1 MLPNS
6 RPNRNNLPPTQPHLT
21 NLIANRITNEQAQSN
36 FFSAIEFAHENE
48 FPLLC
53 DRAISQGANVN
64 MKNYLGQSAIEC
76 AIARGS
82 LIILRCLFARGE
94 FIPKINQ
101 NEEDIL
107 MDAAA
112 KGHADIVEFL
122 ITEGNMQNNAKD
134 LQGMTALHRAALFG
148 NTETIK
154 ILLEYGTSPDTLTNL
169 MRDDVLENIFGHNL
183 NEFGATKEGK
193 NISPLMIAT
202 ARQNYSDVN
211 LLLDHQAKVDIG
223 GVPPLL
229 IAIKNND
236 AQMIE
241 ILSRAGAYS
250 DHHPA
255 LNEVGLIEY
264 AIKNNIATECLECLL
279 NENSGKINLTSQQ
292 ILILLI
298 NSITKNRPDYLAV
311 LLAAGM
317 NVEND
322 RKFQILFMNADVS
335 HSKISINNIL
345 AYLNADNFE
354 EKIKLDNIESI
365 SEISNIALNTY
376 RLTEM
381 GVFPPLTNKI
391 LQVFFN
397 AKSSNKN
404 TTKEQ
409 LNFAL
414 AVELGKGNLLNQNLI
429 PNDFLNL
436 KECRITSQ
444 WLMKVKKKAE
454 LQFTLLHNISNEIID
469 KKILKFQELMSVDYL
484 REHIQPKKNPD
495 EIANILKLLFINEI
509 GIPNDLANLIADVF
523 RSGLKFVLS
532 LNQNNYQKDE
542 LALLAQKLITN
553 LLNHSVLPQAITA
566 NQVSAKFTE
575 KLSFVLNKDGHH
587 LKDFYASPFDYIKKL
602 ENRHNLRPPE
612 VGILLKQLGLH
623 LGLPPQFSQY
633 ITKAWS
639 YSILTT
645 AKLNKLTTPSAI
657 IQAHKHQ
664 FARSLLDELET
675 MSNYPYFFQEKFIE
689 HALQQLK
696 NWCTSQLS
704 QTEMVSGKRHAS
716 NTDEPDPKRQRQQ

>member
-6 RPNRNNLPPTQPHLT
+6 RFNRNNLPPTQPPLM
-21 NLIANRITNEQAQSN
+21 NFVANRITTEQAQLN

-64 MKNYLGQSAIEC
+64 MKNHLGQSAIEC

-82 LIILRCLFARGE
+82 LIILRCLFARGA
-94 FIPKINQ
+94 FIPEINQ

-107 MDAAA
+107 MDAAS

-169 MRDDVLENIFGHNL
+169 IRDDVLENIFGDKL
-183 NEFGATKEGK
+183 NEFGITKEGK

-202 ARQNYSDVN
+202 ARQNYGDVK

-250 DHHPA
+250 DHHPV
-255 LNEVGLIEY
+255 LNEDGVIEY
-264 AIKNNIATECLECLL
+264 AIKNNISIECLECLL

-298 NSITKNRPDYLAV
+298 NSITKNRTDYLAV

-317 NVEND
+317 NSEND
-322 RKFQILFMNADVS
+322 HKFQILFMNADVS
-335 HSKISINNIL
+335 HSKISFNNIL

-354 EKIKLDNIESI
+354 EKIKSGNIESI
-365 SEISNIALNTY
+365 SEISNTALNTY

-391 LQVFFN
+391 LQVFLN
-397 AKSSNKN
+397 LKSNNKN
-404 TTKEQ
+404 T
-409 LNFAL
+409 A
-414 AVELGKGNLLNQNLI
+414 
-429 PNDFLNL
+429 
-436 KECRITSQ
+436 
-444 WLMKVKKKAE
+444 
-454 LQFTLLHNISNEIID
+454 
-469 KKILKFQELMSVDYL
+469 
-484 REHIQPKKNPD
+484 
-495 EIANILKLLFINEI
+495 
-509 GIPNDLANLIADVF
+509 
-523 RSGLKFVLS
+523 
-532 LNQNNYQKDE
+532 
-542 LALLAQKLITN
+542 
-553 LLNHSVLPQAITA
+553 
-566 NQVSAKFTE
+566 
-575 KLSFVLNKDGHH
+575 
-587 LKDFYASPFDYIKKL
+587 
-602 ENRHNLRPPE
+602 
-612 VGILLKQLGLH
+612 
-623 LGLPPQFSQY
+623 
-633 ITKAWS
+633 
-639 YSILTT
+639 
-645 AKLNKLTTPSAI
+645 
-657 IQAHKHQ
+657 
-664 FARSLLDELET
+664 
-675 MSNYPYFFQEKFIE
+675 
-689 HALQQLK
+689 
-696 NWCTSQLS
+696 
-704 QTEMVSGKRHAS
+704 
-716 NTDEPDPKRQRQQ
+716 

>member
-6 RPNRNNLPPTQPHLT
+6 RFNRNNLPPTQPPLM
-21 NLIANRITNEQAQSN
+21 NFVANRITTEQAQLN

-64 MKNYLGQSAIEC
+64 MKNHLGQSAIEC

-82 LIILRCLFARGE
+82 LIILRCLFARGA
-94 FIPKINQ
+94 FIPEINQ

-107 MDAAA
+107 MDAAS

-169 MRDDVLENIFGHNL
+169 IRDDVLENIFGDKL
-183 NEFGATKEGK
+183 NEFGITKEGK

-202 ARQNYSDVN
+202 ARQNYGDVN

-250 DHHPA
+250 DHHPV
-255 LNEVGLIEY
+255 LNEEGLIEY
-264 AIKNNIATECLECLL
+264 AIKNNISIECLECLL

-317 NVEND
+317 NSEND
-322 RKFQILFMNADVS
+322 HKFQILFMNADVS

-354 EKIKLDNIESI
+354 AKIKSDNIESI
-365 SEISNIALNTY
+365 SEISNTALNTY
-376 RLTEM
+376 RLTEI
-381 GVFPPLTNKI
+381 GVFPPLANKI
-391 LQVFFN
+391 LQVLFN
-397 AKSSNKN
+397 VKSNNKN
-404 TTKEQ
+404 TAKEQ

-414 AVELGKGNLLNQNLI
+414 AVELGKGDLLNKNLF

-436 KECRITSQ
+436 KECRITSE

-469 KKILKFQELMSVDYL
+469 KKILKFQELISVNYL
-484 REHIQPKKNPD
+484 KEHIQPKNNPD
-495 EIANILKLLFINEI
+495 EIANILKSLFINQI
-509 GIPNDLANLIADVF
+509 GIPNDLANLIAGVF
-523 RSGLKFVLS
+523 RSGLKFVHS

-553 LLNHSVLPQAITA
+553 LLNHSALPQAITA
-566 NQVSAKFTE
+566 NHVSAKFTE
-575 KLSFVLNKDGHH
+575 KLSFVLNENGQH
-587 LKDFYASPFDYIKKL
+587 LKDFYASPFEFIKKL

-612 VGILLKQLGLH
+612 VTTLLKQLSLD
-623 LGLPPQFSQY
+623 LGFPSQFSMH
-633 ITKAWS
+633 IIKAWS
-639 YSILTT
+639 DSIAKTRQLNQLNTLT
-645 AKLNKLTTPSAI
+645 AI
-657 IQAHKHQ
+657 NQAHKYQ
-664 FARSLLDELET
+664 FAISLLDAIET
-675 MSNYPYFFQEKFIE
+675 MSNYPYFFQERFLE
-689 HALQQLK
+689 QTLQQLK
-696 NWCTSQLS
+696 SWCNSQ
-704 QTEMVSGKRHAS
+704 QTQAEFFSGKRPAS
-716 NTDEPDPKRQRQQ
+716 DNDGPNSKRQRHQ

>member
-6 RPNRNNLPPTQPHLT
+6 RPNRNNLPPTQPPLM
-21 NLIANRITNEQAQSN
+21 NFVANRITTEQAQIK

-64 MKNYLGQSAIEC
+64 MKNHLGQSAIEC

-82 LIILRCLFARGE
+82 LIILRCLFARGA
-94 FIPKINQ
+94 FIPEINQ
-101 NEEDIL
+101 NQEDIL

-154 ILLEYGTSPDTLTNL
+154 ILLAYGTSPDTLTNL
-169 MRDDVLENIFGHNL
+169 MRDDVLENIFRHNL
-183 NEFGATKEGK
+183 NEFGITKEGK

-202 ARQNYSDVN
+202 ARQNYCNVN

-250 DHHPA
+250 DHYPA

-292 ILILLI
+292 TLILLI

-317 NVEND
+317 NVDND

-397 AKSSNKN
+397 AKSNNKN

-414 AVELGKGNLLNQNLI
+414 AVELGKGDLLNKNLF
-429 PNDFLNL
+429 PNDFFNL
-436 KECRITSQ
+436 KECRITSE

-484 REHIQPKKNPD
+484 KEHIQPKNNPD
-495 EIANILKLLFINEI
+495 DIANILKLLFINEI

-542 LALLAQKLITN
+542 LALMAQKLITN
-553 LLNHSVLPQAITA
+553 LLNQSVLSQAISA

-575 KLSFVLNKDGHH
+575 KLSFVLNKDGQH
-587 LKDFYASPFDYIKKL
+587 LKDFYVSPFEFIKKL

-612 VGILLKQLGLH
+612 VTILLKQLSLD
-623 LGLPPQFSQY
+623 LGLPPQFSQH
-633 ITKAWS
+633 IIKAWS
-639 YSILTT
+639 DSIAKTRQLNQLNTLT
-645 AKLNKLTTPSAI
+645 AI
-657 IQAHKHQ
+657 NQAHKYQ
-664 FARSLLDELET
+664 FSISLLDAIET
-675 MSNYPYFFQEKFIE
+675 MSNYPYFFQERFLE
-689 HALQQLK
+689 QTLQQLK
-696 NWCTSQLS
+696 SWCNGQ
-704 QTEMVSGKRHAS
+704 QTQVEFYSGKRPAS
-716 NTDEPDPKRQRQQ
+716 DNDGPNSKRQRHQ

>member
-6 RPNRNNLPPTQPHLT
+6 RFNRNNLPPTQPPLM
-21 NLIANRITNEQAQSN
+21 NLVANRITTEQAQRN
-36 FFSAIEFAHENE
+36 FFSAIEFSHENE
-48 FPLLC
+48 FPILC

-64 MKNYLGQSAIEC
+64 MKTHLGQSAVEC

-82 LIILRCLFARGE
+82 LIILRCLFARGA
-94 FIPKINQ
+94 FIPEINQ
-101 NEEDIL
+101 NEENIL

-183 NEFGATKEGK
+183 NEFGITKEGK

-202 ARQNYSDVN
+202 ARQNYGDVK

-250 DHHPA
+250 DHHPV

-264 AIKNNIATECLECLL
+264 AIKNNIAIECLECLL

-298 NSITKNRPDYLAV
+298 NSITKNRPDYLAA
-311 LLAAGM
+311 LLATGM

-354 EKIKLDNIESI
+354 EKIKSDNIECI
-365 SEISNIALNTY
+365 SEISNTALNTY

-381 GVFPPLTNKI
+381 GVFPALTNKI

-397 AKSSNKN
+397 VKSSNKN

-414 AVELGKGNLLNQNLI
+414 AVELGKGDLLNKNLF

-436 KECRITSQ
+436 KECRNTSE
-444 WLMKVKKKAE
+444 WLMKVKQKAE

-469 KKILKFQELMSVDYL
+469 KKILKFQELISVDYL
-484 REHIQPKKNPD
+484 KEYIQPKNNPD
-495 EIANILKLLFINEI
+495 EIANILKSLFINEI
-509 GIPNDLANLIADVF
+509 GIPNDLANLIAGVF

-532 LNQNNYQKDE
+532 LNQNSYQKDE

-566 NQVSAKFTE
+566 NHVSAKFTE
-575 KLSFVLNKDGHH
+575 KLSFVLNKDIHH

-612 VGILLKQLGLH
+612 VSILLKQFALH
-623 LGLPPQFSQY
+623 LGLPPQFSHY

-639 YSILTT
+639 YSILNTSQ
-645 AKLNKLTTPSAI
+645 LNKLTTPSAI

-664 FARSLLDELET
+664 FAISLLDELET

-689 HALQQLK
+689 HAIQQLK

-704 QTEMVSGKRHAS
+704 QTEMASGKRHAS
-716 NTDEPDPKRQRQQ
+716 NSDEPDPKRQRQQ

>member
-6 RPNRNNLPPTQPHLT
+6 RFNRNNLPPTQPPLM
-21 NLIANRITNEQAQSN
+21 NLVANRITTEQAQRN

-48 FPLLC
+48 FPILS

-64 MKNYLGQSAIEC
+64 MKTHLGQSAIEC

-82 LIILRCLFARGE
+82 LIILRCLFARGA
-94 FIPKINQ
+94 FIPEINQ
-101 NEEDIL
+101 NEENIL

-183 NEFGATKEGK
+183 NEFGIIEEGK

-202 ARQNYSDVN
+202 ARQNYGNVN

-250 DHHPA
+250 DHHPV

-264 AIKNNIATECLECLL
+264 AIKNNIAIECLECLL

-311 LLAAGM
+311 LLATGM

-345 AYLNADNFE
+345 SYLNADNFE
-354 EKIKLDNIESI
+354 EKIKSDNIECI
-365 SEISNIALNTY
+365 SEISNTALNTY

-381 GVFPPLTNKI
+381 GVFPALTNKI

-397 AKSSNKN
+397 VKSSNKN

-414 AVELGKGNLLNQNLI
+414 AVELGKGDLLNKNLF

-436 KECRITSQ
+436 KECRNTSE
-444 WLMKVKKKAE
+444 WLMKVKQKAE

-469 KKILKFQELMSVDYL
+469 KKILKFQELISVDYL
-484 REHIQPKKNPD
+484 KEYIQPKNNPD
-495 EIANILKLLFINEI
+495 EIANILKSLFINKI
-509 GIPNDLANLIADVF
+509 GIPNDLANLIAGVF

-532 LNQNNYQKDE
+532 LNQNSYQKDE

-566 NQVSAKFTE
+566 NHVSAKFTE
-575 KLSFVLNKDGHH
+575 KLSFVLNKDIHH

-612 VGILLKQLGLH
+612 VSILLKQFALH
-623 LGLPPQFSQY
+623 LGLPPQFSHY
-633 ITKAWS
+633 VTKAWS
-639 YSILTT
+639 YSILNTS
-645 AKLNKLTTPSAI
+645 KLNKLTTPSAI

-664 FARSLLDELET
+664 FAISLLDELET

-689 HALQQLK
+689 HAIQQLK

-704 QTEMVSGKRHAS
+704 QTEMASGKRHAS
-716 NTDEPDPKRQRQQ
+716 NSDEPDPKRQRQQ

>member
-6 RPNRNNLPPTQPHLT
+6 RPNRNNLPPTQPPLM
-21 NLIANRITNEQAQSN
+21 NFVANRITTEQAQIK

-64 MKNYLGQSAIEC
+64 MKNHLGQSAIEC

-82 LIILRCLFARGE
+82 LIILRCLFARGA
-94 FIPKINQ
+94 FIPEINQ
-101 NEEDIL
+101 NQEDIL

-154 ILLEYGTSPDTLTNL
+154 ILLAYGTSPDTLTNL
-169 MRDDVLENIFGHNL
+169 MRDDVLENIFRHNL
-183 NEFGATKEGK
+183 NEFGITKEGK

-202 ARQNYSDVN
+202 ARQNYCNVN

-250 DHHPA
+250 DHYPA

-264 AIKNNIATECLECLL
+264 AIKNSIATECLECLL

-292 ILILLI
+292 TLILLI

-317 NVEND
+317 NVDND

-345 AYLNADNFE
+345 AYLNANNFE
-354 EKIKLDNIESI
+354 EKIKSDNIESI

-397 AKSSNKN
+397 AKSNNKN

-414 AVELGKGNLLNQNLI
+414 AVELGKGDLLNKDLF

-436 KECRITSQ
+436 KECRITSE

-454 LQFTLLHNISNEIID
+454 LQFTLLHDISNEIID

-484 REHIQPKKNPD
+484 KEHIQPKNNPD
-495 EIANILKLLFINEI
+495 DIANISKLLFINEI

-542 LALLAQKLITN
+542 LALMAQKLITN
-553 LLNHSVLPQAITA
+553 LLNQSVLSQAISA

-575 KLSFVLNKDGHH
+575 KLSFVLNKDGQH
-587 LKDFYASPFDYIKKL
+587 LKDFYVSPFEFIKKL

-612 VGILLKQLGLH
+612 VTTLLKQLSLD
-623 LGLPPQFSQY
+623 LGLPPQFSQH
-633 ITKAWS
+633 IIKAWS
-639 YSILTT
+639 DSIAKTRQLNQLNTLT
-645 AKLNKLTTPSAI
+645 AI
-657 IQAHKHQ
+657 NQAHKYQ
-664 FARSLLDELET
+664 FSISLLDAIET
-675 MSNYPYFFQEKFIE
+675 MSNYPYFFQERFLE
-689 HALQQLK
+689 QTLQQLK
-696 NWCTSQLS
+696 SWCNGQ
-704 QTEMVSGKRHAS
+704 QTQVEFYSGKRPAS
-716 NTDEPDPKRQRQQ
+716 DNDGPNSKRQRHQ

>member
-1 MLPNS
+1 MLPNL
-6 RPNRNNLPPTQPHLT
+6 RFNRNNLPPTQPPLM
-21 NLIANRITNEQAQSN
+21 NLVANRITTEQAQRN

-48 FPLLC
+48 FPILC

-64 MKNYLGQSAIEC
+64 MKTHLGQSAVEC

-82 LIILRCLFARGE
+82 LIILRCLFARGA
-94 FIPKINQ
+94 FIPEINQ
-101 NEEDIL
+101 NEENIL

-183 NEFGATKEGK
+183 NEFGIIEEGK

-202 ARQNYSDVN
+202 ARQNYGNVN

-250 DHHPA
+250 DHHPV

-264 AIKNNIATECLECLL
+264 AIKNNIAIECLECLL

-311 LLAAGM
+311 LLATGM

-354 EKIKLDNIESI
+354 EKIKSDNIECI
-365 SEISNIALNTY
+365 SEISNTALNTY

-381 GVFPPLTNKI
+381 GVFPALTNKI

-397 AKSSNKN
+397 VKSSNKN

-414 AVELGKGNLLNQNLI
+414 AVELGKGDLLNKNLF
-429 PNDFLNL
+429 PNDFLNP
-436 KECRITSQ
+436 KEC
-444 WLMKVKKKAE
+444 
-454 LQFTLLHNISNEIID
+454 EIWTEESGVLYTPRTG
-469 KKILKFQELMSVDYL
+469 KI
-484 REHIQPKKNPD
+484 I
-495 EIANILKLLFINEI
+495 
-509 GIPNDLANLIADVF
+509 
-523 RSGLKFVLS
+523 
-532 LNQNNYQKDE
+532 
-542 LALLAQKLITN
+542 
-553 LLNHSVLPQAITA
+553 
-566 NQVSAKFTE
+566 E
-575 KLSFVLNKDGHH
+575 KI
-587 LKDFYASPFDYIKKL
+587 DYI
-602 ENRHNLRPPE
+602 N
-612 VGILLKQLGLH
+612 
-623 LGLPPQFSQY
+623 F
-633 ITKAWS
+633 
-639 YSILTT
+639 
-645 AKLNKLTTPSAI
+645 
-657 IQAHKHQ
+657 
-664 FARSLLDELET
+664 
-675 MSNYPYFFQEKFIE
+675 
-689 HALQQLK
+689 
-696 NWCTSQLS
+696 
-704 QTEMVSGKRHAS
+704 
-716 NTDEPDPKRQRQQ
+716 